1 MMTEPTAPQV
11 MQMILAAAR
20 AQIAASAE
28 GQAIIAAG
36 LGKQLDELI
45 HSTAANAAN
54 PICWAF
60 APEE

>member
-1 MMTEPTAPQV
+1 MNAPTAQQV
-11 MQMILAAAR
+11 MQMILNAAR
-20 AQIAASAE
+20 SQIMASAE
-28 GQAIIAAG
+28 GQAIVAAG

-60 APEE
+60 APEET